1 MCNHKEMYCIT
12 NCVCEP
18 VLSKLHAKFMTQ
30 FPLPLLTFLEYS
42 SQWGYL
48 CYTWDCSLHT
58 KGFTKQGGDGPQVQC
73 QHWLC
78 RCWSHWCENTA
89 GLCALHAAAKQSV
102 NYTLPQCQVPTLAL
116 ACTAGSSP
124 GLLPFH
130 AGHQLLTHAST
141 YVTVFGK
148 VLAQNYWDGMP
159 IPCLWKDIE
168 EIYKYPH
175 KVLRWPWA
183 VY

>member
-89 GLCALHAAAKQSV
+89 GLCALHAAARVWITPSLSARCPHWPWHVQLDPHLDFCLSM
-102 NYTLPQCQVPTLAL
+102 LATSCSL
-116 ACTAGSSP
+116 MPAPVWQFLERSLHRTTGMGC
-124 GLLPFH
+124 LY
-130 AGHQLLTHAST
+130 HASEKT
-141 YVTVFGK
+141 
-148 VLAQNYWDGMP
+148 
-159 IPCLWKDIE
+159 
-168 EIYKYPH
+168 
-175 KVLRWPWA
+175 
-183 VY
+183 

>member
-89 GLCALHAAAKQSV
+89 GLCALHAAARVWITPS
-102 NYTLPQCQVPTLAL
+102 LSARC
-116 ACTAGSSP
+116 S
-124 GLLPFH
+124 H
-130 AGHQLLTHAST
+130 
-141 YVTVFGK
+141 
-148 VLAQNYWDGMP
+148 
-159 IPCLWKDIE
+159 
-168 EIYKYPH
+168 
-175 KVLRWPWA
+175 WPWHVQLDQLVLTWTSA
-183 VY
+183 FPCWPPAAHSCQHLCDSFWKGPCTELLGWDAYTMPLKRHRRNI

>member
-58 KGFTKQGGDGPQVQC
+58 KGFTKQGGDGPHAMPALVVSMLISLVWEYC
-73 QHWLC
+73 RPLC
-78 RCWSHWCENTA
+78 FTCSS
-89 GLCALHAAAKQSV
+89 QSV
-102 NYTLPQCQVPTLAL
+102 NHTLPQCQVLTLAL
-116 ACTAGSSP
+116 ACTAGS
-124 GLLPFH
+124 
-130 AGHQLLTHAST
+130 AGPHLDFCLSVLATSCSLMPAPVWQFLERSLHRTTGMGCLYHASEKT
-141 YVTVFGK
+141 
-148 VLAQNYWDGMP
+148 
-159 IPCLWKDIE
+159 
-168 EIYKYPH
+168 
-175 KVLRWPWA
+175 
-183 VY
+183 